1 VSYPDSISIVAT
13 QENKERNGTLGAEI
27 LKRFHVIFDY
37 KNEKITL
44 KKNNKYFKSPFLYNK
59 SGIELI
65 YGGEML
71 IKEKRTASNYIN
83 VDTKS
88 MNSSL
93 FQIIY
98 SHGLSYKPSYQISFL
113 RDKSPAKLAG
123 LLVGDILLE
132 INSIP
137 YYEKEMSEIIQILS
151 QKENKKI
158 KLLIDRDGKH
168 LRYEFYLKNM
178 F

>member
-1 VSYPDSISIVAT
+1 MSYPDSISIAPT
-13 QENKERNGTLGAEI
+13 LENKERNGSLGAEI

-37 KNEKITL
+37 KNQRITL
-44 KKNNKYFKSPFLYNK
+44 KKNNKYFGSPFLYNK

-71 IKEKRTASNYIN
+71 IKEKRTTSNYSE
-83 VDTKS
+83 VDKDKI
-88 MNSSL
+88 NSSL

-98 SHGLSYKPSYQISFL
+98 SYGLSYKPSYQISFI
-113 RDKSPAKLAG
+113 REGSPAKLAG

-132 INSIP
+132 INGIP
-137 YYEKEMSEIIQILS
+137 YYEKEMNEIITIMS